1 MNRYIEILKQIKGI
15 DEEKL
20 DAKEKLKKMEAFA
33 TTNLS
38 VVQKLTGDKQVKIKY
53 ALMDAM
59 KGL

>member
-1 MNRYIEILKQIKGI
+1 MNRYIEILKQIKEI

-20 DAKEKLKKMEAFA
+20 DAKEKLKKIKAFA
-33 TTNLS
+33 SANLT
-38 VVQKLTGDKQVKIKY
+38 VVMKLTGDKQVKIKY